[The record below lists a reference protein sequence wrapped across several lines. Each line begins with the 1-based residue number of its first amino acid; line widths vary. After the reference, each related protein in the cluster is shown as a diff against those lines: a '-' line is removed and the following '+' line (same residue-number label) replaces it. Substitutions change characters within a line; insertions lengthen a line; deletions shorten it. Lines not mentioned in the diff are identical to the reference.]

1 MNTTKYLILS
11 FSFVLLLYMAGC
23 SGSKSSEEEKQE
35 NTETTETEESGG
47 TAILNAAKAEQ
58 DNEMYSPDNETTTL
72 YWLND
77 KVIKLNGTTKCNIY
91 ALNVLFK
98 SGYKTPT
105 INALSRD
112 LANADKFTDILP
124 VVGIQTPD
132 DAQKGD
138 IIAWSG
144 HVIIF
149 ESLTQIKND
158 LYAVGWWAGT
168 RQKDNGDNIRNNVC
182 YGKYKLSGYYV
193 VRRPIRK

>member
-11 FSFVLLLYMAGC
+11 FVLLLYMTGC
-23 SGSKSSEEEKQE
+23 GGSRSSEEENKE

-132 DAQKGD
+132 DARKGD